1 MCDLCQR
8 AKTIPEYSNL
18 LSKMAEEDLA
28 RIEFSK
34 KLAPEFKILGSSI
47 YSSMNWPIKLVYPMF
62 DARAAYAVPN
72 NYFQNIILGEEKLG
86 NNFAHG
92 AMRSVFFAGT
102 RLVILSKTV
111 HFRDGQEFFTSFL
124 LLHLEKEE
132 YRYSVDMNGIRIIA
146 DIEKPMVNLVSGK
159 PEKKKI
165 SFSFLHSPIN
175 GKIVSKE
182 QVTQSARFKEVY
194 GRYQGGASMKAGS
207 VDMEGYAVTV
217 PHFAPH
223 PYLLQL
229 HKEFGYSENR
239 EFQEKGVEEY
249 LKAHLGK

>member
-72 NYFQNIILGEEKLG
+72 NYFQNIVIEEEKLG
-86 NNFAHG
+86 NAFAHG
-92 AMRSVFFAGT
+92 AMRSVFFAGE
-102 RLVILSKTV
+102 RLIIYSKAV
-111 HFRDGQEFFTSFL
+111 HFKDGQEFFTSFV
-124 LLHLEKEE
+124 LLHLDKGE
-132 YRYSVDMNGIRIIA
+132 YKSSVDMNGIRISA
-146 DIEKPMVNLVSGK
+146 DIEKPMLNLVTGK
-159 PEKKKI
+159 AERKKI
-165 SFSFLHSPIN
+165 AFSFLHSSVN

-194 GRYQGGASMKAGS
+194 GKYGGVQMKAGS

-229 HKEFGYSENR
+229 HKEFGYSDNR
-239 EFQEKGVEEY
+239 EFQEKGVDEY
-249 LKAHLGK
+249 LKAHLTKP